1 MKIFQVIQKPQKRG
15 AELFAIQLS
24 EELIRL
30 GHEVILIS
38 VFEGIEAL
46 SFSGRQINLDRPI
59 QRRLWDWKGWKTFAE
74 LVKKEKP
81 DIIQANAGDTLK
93 FTVLSRLFFGWK
105 TPLVFRN
112 ASQMSRYFT
121 NPLIKSCNRFLLTQ
135 VEGIASVSLNSQED
149 LFTFFKPRR
158 TKLKVIPIG
167 VNKKN
172 ETIGENGRRNKELV
186 HIGGFTFEKNHAEL
200 LDIFHRLLKVDSDFQ
215 LILIG
220 DGPLKSQ
227 IEDQVKTM
235 GMEDKVDFLGNVSQP
250 FSHISKNAILLLPS
264 KIEGLPAV
272 ILEAMVHHIPVIAY
286 GVGGISEVLKTGET
300 GWCIPPNDFQAFI
313 QAIQEVQ
320 TMSEEAKQIILDQ
333 AHHLVCTHY
342 SLPQVSLQFEQFYKS
357 LLNQN

>member
-74 LVKKEKP
+74 WVKKEQP

-121 NPLIKSCNRFLLTQ
+121 SSLIKTYNRFLLNQ

-167 VNKKN
+167 VNQKN
-172 ETIGENGRRNKELV
+172 DTIGENGRRNKELV

-200 LDIFHRLLKVDSDFQ
+200 LNIFEELLKMDSDFQ

-235 GMEDKVDFLGNVSQP
+235 GLEAKVDFLGSVSQP

-264 KIEGLPAV
+264 IIEGLPAV
-272 ILEAMVHHIPVIAY
+272 ILEAMVHHILVVSY
-286 GVGGISEVLKTGET
+286 GVGGIPEVLKSEQT
-300 GWCIPPNDFQAFI
+300 GWCIAPNDSEAFI
-313 QAIQEVQ
+313 QAIQEVII
-320 TMSEEAKQIILDQ
+320 MPEEAKQIILDQ
-333 AHHLVCTHY
+333 AHQLVCTHY
-342 SLPQVSLQFEQFYKS
+342 SLPQISLQFEQFYKS
-357 LLNQN
+357 LLNQT

>member
-59 QRRLWDWKGWKTFAE
+59 QSRLWDWKGWKTFAE
-74 LVKKEKP
+74 WVKKEQP

-93 FTVLSRLFFGWK
+93 FTVLSRLFLGWK

-121 NPLIKSCNRFLLTQ
+121 SPLIKSYNGFLLNQ

-167 VNKKN
+167 VNPISDK
-172 ETIGENGRRNKELV
+172 TVVDDRGNKELV
-186 HIGGFTFEKNHAEL
+186 HIGGFTFEKNHTEL
-200 LDIFHRLLKVDSDFQ
+200 LDIFQRLLKVDSDFQ

-227 IEDQVKTM
+227 IEDQVKTI
-235 GMEDKVDFLGNVSQP
+235 GLEAKVDFLGNVSQP

-286 GVGGISEVLKTGET
+286 GVGGIPEVLKTGKT
-300 GWCIPPNDFQAFI
+300 GWCISPNDSQAFMH
-313 QAIQEVQ
+313 AIQEFM
-320 TMSEEAKQIILDQ
+320 TIPEEAKQKILDQ
-333 AHHLVCTHY
+333 AHQLVITHY
-342 SLPQVSLQFEQFYKS
+342 TLPQVSLQFEQFYQS
-357 LLNQN
+357 LLKQN